1 MGYLGFDAMNN
12 IDELI
17 YRAIAA
23 PVGIAIRTTNH
34 SATQSAIRAA
44 QARLCDA
51 QIDGLRCAQSP
62 DASDEMWLYH
72 SVMQP

>member
-1 MGYLGFDAMNN
+1 MNN

-34 SATQSAIRAA
+34 SATQLAIRAA

-51 QIDGLRCAQSP
+51 QIDGLKCVASP
-62 DASDEMWLYH
+62 DASDELWLYH
-72 SVMQP
+72 TAIQPSAAQP